1 MKRLLAIALVLA
13 SLMAPTAALA
23 GQAGA
28 VNILNCGNFKSANGT
43 PTACTDENNGQGSKT
58 NPLITV
64 IKAAID
70 ILSWII
76 GIAAIIGVVVSGLR
90 FITANGDSGGVAS
103 ARSSLIFSLVG
114 VAIAVMAQLIV
125 VFVLDKLN
133 I

>member
-1 MKRLLAIALVLA
+1 MKRLFTTLLIFA
-13 SLMAPTAALA
+13 SLLAPSLAMA

-28 VNILNCGNFKSANGT
+28 INILPNCGTNS
-43 PTACTDENNGQGSKT
+43 NNGKPGVCSDYGGGNGSNT
-58 NPLITV
+58 DPLITV

-70 ILSWII
+70 ILSYII
-76 GIAAIIGVVVSGLR
+76 GIAAIIGLVISGLR
-90 FITANGDSGGVAS
+90 FITASGDSSGVAS
-103 ARSSLIFSLVG
+103 ARTSLVYSLIG